1 MSATLN
7 ITLIQSQ
14 LHWENIPANLAMFEE
29 KIWRINQPT
38 DLIVLPEMFNTGF
51 TMNTPVVAEPMN
63 LHTLKWMKGQASQ
76 TGAVVTGSY
85 VVKEKEQY
93 FNRLIWMRPDG
104 SYETYDKRHLFRMAQ
119 EHETFSG
126 GTRRLV
132 TEWKGWRI
140 CPLICYD
147 LRFPVW
153 SRNVNSEYDLLIYV
167 ANWPQARRQAW
178 NTLLPARAI
187 ENLAYTVGV
196 NRVGTD
202 GKGHPYSGD
211 SGVYNYKGDQLLN
224 LGSEEE
230 NQTLALNL
238 EELQAF
244 RAAFPAFMDADAFE
258 LKT

>member
-1 MSATLN
+1 MNTPLN
-7 ITLIQSQ
+7 ITLIQSE

-51 TMNTPVVAEPMN
+51 TMNAPAVAEPMN

-126 GTRRLV
+126 GIKRLV

-178 NTLLPARAI
+178 NSLLPARAI

-202 GKGHPYSGD
+202 GKEHPYSGD
-211 SGVYNYKGDQLLN
+211 SGVYNYKGDQLLH
-224 LGSEEE
+224 LGNQEECRTLSL
-230 NQTLALNL
+230 NQ
-238 EELQAF
+238 EELRAF

-258 LKT
+258 LKI